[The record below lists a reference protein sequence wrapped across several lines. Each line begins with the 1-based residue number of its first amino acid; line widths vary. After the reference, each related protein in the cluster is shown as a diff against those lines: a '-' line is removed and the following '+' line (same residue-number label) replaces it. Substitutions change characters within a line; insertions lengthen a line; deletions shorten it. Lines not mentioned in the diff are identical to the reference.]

1 MTVKLTDF
9 PAIAGITK
17 NFTVTVT
24 CTVSTLSF
32 STSPLASKTIE
43 VGIDGPFTMNYA
55 VTKSPNCA
63 QNPTWSMSPSLSF
76 VTKAENMG
84 DLSGIITINNATL
97 SNVSSNLMTLT
108 AVVDGK
114 TAIASFTVII
124 KDPCSRAVFL
134 TSPAPLTNMTVTTP
148 SAATTTQTVT
158 IMTDV
163 QYAKP
168 AIVCGI

>member
-43 VGIDGPFTMNYA
+43 VGIDGQPFTMNYA

-76 VTKAENMG
+76 VTKTENAG
-84 DLSGIITINNATL
+84 NLSGVITINNATL

-114 TAIASFTVII
+114 TATASFTVII
-124 KDPCSRAVFL
+124 KDPCSRAVF
-134 TSPAPLTNMTVTTP
+134 
-148 SAATTTQTVT
+148 
-158 IMTDV
+158 
-163 QYAKP
+163 
-168 AIVCGI
+168 